1 MKNLHDLLAAAR
13 QTPPEKVSAETRADF
28 ARATVAQWKRQ
39 PAAATATVDIWKL
52 WERTGLCSLG
62 AATALVICIATF
74 RPAPAPATTKE
85 NPFDVVFAQ
94 TETPTLF

>member
-1 MKNLHDLLAAAR
+1 MKKLHDLLAAAR
-13 QTPPEKVSAETRADF
+13 STPPEKISAETRADF

-39 PAAATATVDIWKL
+39 PAVATATVDIWKL

-62 AATALVICIATF
+62 AATALVICIAAF
-74 RPAPAPATTKE
+74 RPAPAPVATAE

-94 TETPTLF
+94 AETPALF